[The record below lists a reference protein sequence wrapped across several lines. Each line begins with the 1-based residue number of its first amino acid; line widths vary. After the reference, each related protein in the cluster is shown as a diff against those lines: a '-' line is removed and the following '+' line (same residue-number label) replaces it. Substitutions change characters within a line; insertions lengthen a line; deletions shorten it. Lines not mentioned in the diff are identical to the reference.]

1 MREHL
6 KTAQEVHDEV
16 LRELHRYTRMIKQ
29 ERHLGPNA
37 PVLEGIS
44 LAIAVIERIKV
55 EEGIKQELAEL
66 KKRS

>member
-16 LRELHRYTRMIKQ
+16 LRELHRYTAMIKR
-29 ERHLGPNA
+29 ERHLGA
-37 PVLEGIS
+37 HSPVLEGIS
-44 LAIAVIERIKV
+44 LAIAVIERMKV

>member
-16 LRELHRYTRMIKQ
+16 LRELHRYTRMIQQ

-44 LAIAVIERIKV
+44 LAIAVIERMKT
-55 EEGIKQELAEL
+55 EESIKQELADL

>member
-16 LRELHRYTRMIKQ
+16 LRELHRYVGMIKR

-37 PVLEGIS
+37 PVLEGIG
-44 LAIAVIERIKV
+44 LAIAVIERMKT
-55 EEGIKQELAEL
+55 EEGIKQELADL

>member
-16 LRELHRYTRMIKQ
+16 LRELYRYTGMIQ
-29 ERHLGPNA
+29 RERHLGPNA
-37 PVLEGIS
+37 PVLKGIG
-44 LAIAVIERIKV
+44 LAIAVIERMKT
-55 EEGIKQELAEL
+55 EEGIKQELADL

>member
-1 MREHL
+1 MREHP

-16 LRELHRYTRMIKQ
+16 LRELHRYTAMIKR

-37 PVLEGIS
+37 PILEGIG
-44 LAIAVIERIKV
+44 LAIAVIERMKV
-55 EEGIKQELAEL
+55 EEGIKQELADL